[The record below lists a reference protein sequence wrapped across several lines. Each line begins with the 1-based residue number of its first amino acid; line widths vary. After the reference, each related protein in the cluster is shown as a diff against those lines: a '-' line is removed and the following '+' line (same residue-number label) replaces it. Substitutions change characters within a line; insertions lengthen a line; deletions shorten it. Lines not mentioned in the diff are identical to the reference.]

1 MKSRIE
7 CLSGEDHVA
16 RGREY
21 WQMAKGRFHRERN
34 KSSILPSFFNSETPG
49 FIKDDNDLLERLNIL

>member
-7 CLSGEDHVA
+7 CLGGEDHVA

-21 WQMAKGRFHRERN
+21 WQMAKGRFHKERN
-34 KSSILPSFFNSETPG
+34 KSSILSNSETSG